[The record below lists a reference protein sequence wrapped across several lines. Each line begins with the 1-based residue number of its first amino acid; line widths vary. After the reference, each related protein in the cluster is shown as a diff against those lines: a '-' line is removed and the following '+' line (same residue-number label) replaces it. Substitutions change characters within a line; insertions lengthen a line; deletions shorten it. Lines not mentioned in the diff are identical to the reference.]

1 MEKLSVRK
9 SFFISSGIFIFFIIL
24 FLFSEKRGINYLT
37 AKFIYSFFLG
47 LITFFI
53 FFTGRISF
61 YRSIFFITSAI
72 SFIIVYK
79 FKLWEITG
87 NFFIAP
93 QKNIPEVSFCHIA
106 LASNFFITF
115 LDQLKALFLYGWD
128 KWGFYTLGIV
138 YIFSTLS
145 IGQGFCS
152 WCCFYGGIDEGMS
165 KILKEPIFK
174 VKSISQKIRDFPLGL
189 LIFFMLS
196 SLVLFEPVFCL
207 WFCPLK
213 MTTAILNNA
222 DTYVYKMQIII
233 FLLTGFIFLI
243 LLPFFIKKR
252 TFCSFICPFGAFISI
267 AGKINPFRIEIMN
280 DRCIKCGKCI
290 EVCPSFA
297 ISNEYKVNNY
307 CTKCFLCIEKCKEN
321 AIKLSINN
329 KFDIFNYYFFVLSAI
344 VLGGTIS
351 SFFIPEA
358 LIIILAGKLW
368 I

>member
-1 MEKLSVRK
+1 MVKLSAIK
-9 SFFISSGIFIFFIIL
+9 SFFISFGIFIFFMIL

-37 AKFIYSFFLG
+37 MKVIYSFFLG
-47 LITFFI
+47 LITFLI
-53 FFTGRISF
+53 FFTGKISL

-79 FKLWEITG
+79 FKLWGITG

-93 QKNIPEVSFCHIA
+93 QRNIPEVPFCHIA
-106 LASNFFITF
+106 LTSNFFITF
-115 LDQLKALFLYGWD
+115 FDQLKALFLYGWD

-152 WCCFYGGIDEGMS
+152 WGCFYGGIDEGIS
-165 KILKEPIFK
+165 KILKKPIFK
-174 VKSISQKIRDFPLGL
+174 VKSISPKLRDLPLGL
-189 LIFFMLS
+189 LIFLMLS
-196 SLVLFEPVFCL
+196 SLVLMEPVFCI

-213 MTTAILNNA
+213 MTTSILNNS
-222 DTYVYKMQIII
+222 DTYIYKMQIII
-233 FLLTGFIFLI
+233 FLLIGIIFLI
-243 LLPFFIKKR
+243 LLPLFIKKR

-267 AGKINPFRIEIMN
+267 AGRINPFKIEIIN
-280 DRCIKCGKCI
+280 DICVKCGKCI

-297 ISNEYKVNNY
+297 INNEYKVNNY

-321 AIKLSINN
+321 AIKLTINKQFN
-329 KFDIFNYYFFVLSAI
+329 VYNYYFFILSAI
-344 VLGGTIS
+344 ILGGTIS

-358 LIIILAGKLW
+358 LIIILNR
-368 I
+368 